1 MVVTVNGL
9 TMHLTKHQLKIIP
22 RIQRKYN
29 VSIGFLK
36 SNLANIEKF
45 LWYALSPRLVIKRVA
60 IRKGSK
66 QRVILNYYHLRRV
79 LFDQAERKVF
89 KTRRRNVQLWSKQMV
104 SYLRRKY
111 GVKEHIEITSISD
124 NTDTINKQQEEIA
137 GSGNMAPDE
146 VSKQLKEQLEILRS
160 GKRTVPL
167 MESETKP
174 IVDETRNDLVE
185 AASSSTLL
193 QATEVLSQCP
203 TKVVA
208 DSNQYSHITSEVL
221 DKTESVVQ
229 NTLETTPE
237 KQIMGSDET
246 RSEQPKHS
254 YKADRNIDID
264 GESVE
269 LPPVDTATK
278 TATDIATKSTTE
290 MLQQC
295 ADKKTTRSLSNN
307 SNFLDMLMNKVRGKN
322 VLTETASNTKVIQP
336 TPQAK
341 ESDETNVEKAPDNN
355 EHFTDS
361 GEEFFG
367 FDETERLPGMLLTPL
382 VPFSAQ
388 SKGNA
393 NVAFISE
400 SLNEFMRENLLE
412 SSDCVADGIDNAA
425 GRKHRQATLDG
436 LVTPDCIPP
445 QMQMPLVPESL
456 QKLRTVAERRQFLQK
471 FNRNHKLAIINNEAA
486 ICREL
491 QRKMRHHKSKSVSQQ
506 SLQAPNSQMPFTRQG
521 WQAASFVT
529 TEFNHYYY
537 QTLDVIDGNERERV
551 RLPGVRGNNEERNK
565 QPYVSRVP
573 SNFLR
578 NKCNPNTCSDALI
591 GRDLKPV
598 KAEPD
603 KKKLNKT
610 PLPSVF
616 KPCPLSHK
624 PFQKPLDDETAPL
637 LLAGGS
643 MAVVRMPIVELE
655 VFPALGKPLHD
666 VAKRYLDY
674 ILPHCDITR
683 EWAEFSV
690 STLQQSAE
698 CRKNDDQ
705 SKDGG
710 DDTKV
715 PTESYTFPIPY
726 MNDRS
731 HILVRRVVDRSEKLD
746 ETFEATTSPIED
758 FSFRANIDERDSEL
772 VECADVLS
780 EMINSVAISCSENS
794 FIKIDPDG
802 LQTEKEENVELKQE
816 KVVGK
821 LKEEKS
827 CNIKAPDDTKLVNQA
842 VTNKKQNRLL
852 LELRRLNA
860 TIIDAA
866 VKAEKGVKP
875 CTKEYCT
882 FGCICQSLADDYPL
896 RQHCGK
902 SKCVIECTCK
912 TPSQSRI
919 MRLETDGRSITTE
932 DAFML
937 RRQATARLARMEKE
951 FTSTIVLTENETLLI
966 NESQYDKKRRC
977 TKAPKRYEDFADTE
991 EDYAGRTAAIT
1002 PPKKTQNTAV
1012 VAIEA
1017 ATDTTLNT
1025 GFSETTTELRE
1036 PIYVNDNVLEKL
1048 KHCTVPLIRLE
1059 NIQNMAVWCMVHEL
1073 YKCYCGGRATDGK
1086 PLVIEKDCNVTTS
1099 NDQTNAGNKQNAST
1113 EDDYIVTSTKAR
1125 YSFETVEQ
1133 AVDEADAESREENE
1147 IFRKRREKRK
1157 SADRKSQG
1165 SVVKYNS
1172 TDDEQD
1178 ESDRADEMLE
1188 ESLTSDYVGDIGRA
1202 KRPKLAKRLERRGRP
1217 SELTFI
1223 NKYFNTEVD
1232 GCRRVV
1238 VVPRKT
1244 YLRINRKRRV
1254 EVEEF
1259 IAKNENKQSMLLL
1272 NEHIMRSVYY
1282 HKHEVEKQR
1291 KEAAQESLLHTK
1303 KRKLNDIELTEPE
1316 DTPNKELDE
1325 EPIEPAK
1332 KKALHKTERQ
1342 VVELIDEDSSQSS
1355 LSSLLS
1361 VPDGKATADTKLQSK
1376 RKRLEERRLQSGK
1389 KIEDDT
1395 AVYDNSTHTEE
1406 DSNPTSSTADS
1417 KTTQVKTSENTK
1429 ITEKAYTISDDDAQ
1443 PSVSSTVSEGATDLS
1458 AAPSECAAAVSLN
1471 MQPSQSLSTS
1481 RLDFFRDVVRSMNNL
1496 VNKKMQDIGLALKR
1510 ESKVIPAPNNDI
1522 LCIIKWSNFLDA
1534 FIEGFV
1540 FIWQVKLRDEQT
1552 FFAATIN
1559 NMMPMVLDAV
1569 GVVNIA
1575 ALPMQQLPLMGRM
1588 LLQRCRTPQTRDL
1601 AIVMQGRAKYWLV
1614 KGFLRA
1620 DKSSACAKPTPKTH
1634 PLLTRKIN
1642 VLSSLLAKQ
1651 HIREL
1656 NKKVAQ
1662 KQLEELTATT
1672 ETANEPTP
1680 TATRN
1685 NAPTQQSLL
1694 RTQPPPLAHL
1704 EKETTPIQNNKNVQK
1719 TKLPE
1724 ASETK
1729 STLQKKPQPAITRAT
1744 LPTSTLSTK
1753 KSEATNKLKS
1763 GNGLSMLQEL
1773 IGNSQYSEMKT
1784 NIVFRKVMSHDIDEM
1799 NVLDVTSEP
1808 HRWLVLDLY
1817 RDFSHIYVPD
1827 FQELVSLDRIQKV
1840 MSFSRQKQKIVK
1852 LQFFKDAAYDAFVI
1866 PNSERKIFFGPL
1878 KLNMPPPL
1886 LILLQSVDR
1895 KMMLRETYQQMHN
1908 IQGGAKE
1915 STTAFWVVRN
1925 NGQVYLDCKLDVS
1938 ATNTAKSENAPVAEL
1953 QAKETGQLP
1962 ESDDDDCM
1970 IVEDEEPSGS
1980 FSVLEP
1986 LPQPITHT
1994 NITVKPLSELHSKL
2008 NPSISSRQLTNF
2020 TIQSSA
2026 NSNRL
2031 QITNMGTTPIINNS
2045 AATTAIETP
2054 TAQLKM
2060 LQSGNNSDLLTSTQ
2074 LPQPPPI
2081 TMNGPLNSQLVQLT
2095 NTSQSLIPPLADKQ
2109 SAAILCSLPP
2119 NAVITG
2125 VAPAP
2130 KEAPYGTTIYISN
2143 IASTVPVVPN
2153 GAQGNDKSFATTVEN
2168 NAQTSAKTSGQTVI
2182 NTSENMSNVRFLT
2195 PDVRVTATGDT
2206 TSNELFTTPALTTMS
2221 NSNSGF
2227 VSLPVSQ
2234 QLNSLLDK
2242 RGSVGSSTQS
2252 PSSAEIT
2259 TKAVPQTA
2267 TERQHTTGEVKSSN
2281 NISPGDWKRF
2291 LMGDNGKRSTIGS
2304 TTITKMTDKYESD
2317 GKLVM
2322 NIEGDEFEPAA
2333 SVLIKPNA
2341 PTLPS
2346 EAPVVSSVAGMES
2359 NTNKCTLNG
2368 TTAITVGST
2377 AIAAKTKTATKSAT
2391 LAVSRPNTSSTNTT
2405 ITNVRFRS
2413 LPTQKEPK
2421 LAQPVTTTV
2430 IFKSSTPT
2438 HGSAPRTKPTT
2449 LNSIVA
2455 MSKAPSASTSNATTT
2470 QQSFNQQLKIS
2481 SHSMQPSKAQ
2491 SFASRQS
2498 LPSTSRS
2505 LINSPMTNGGSVNTP
2520 KPLINIRPAIPIPQ
2534 RVSITKTTTQR
2545 LSDSALFAPNMLN
2558 NRRLSVP
2565 NLPTKPAETAKTNTQ
2580 LAKTK
2585 SSEQYGVLCSS
2596 ANDGS
2601 PKFWAKRMHNSYLI
2615 KVPGLSSVVHRTDL
2629 ESVDTYLNQHLLKQ
2643 SPAMKS
2649 KLPIKW
2655 KFVPSEQL
2663 NLPIKRLTAKKNEKV
2678 VVRCAKPTENSAS
2691 ESKSVKLSTDCNVV
2705 KDADNATATTLDKN
2719 CCEPILIED

>member
-1 MVVTVNGL
+1 
-9 TMHLTKHQLKIIP
+9 MHLTKHQLKIIP
-22 RIQRKYN
+22 LIQRKYN

-36 SNLANIEKF
+36 SNLGNIEKF
-45 LWYALSPRLVIKRVA
+45 LWYALSPRLIIKRVA

-111 GVKEHIEITSISD
+111 GVKEHIEITTLSD
-124 NTDTINKQQEEIA
+124 NTETINKQQEEIA
-137 GSGNMAPDE
+137 SGANMAPDE

-167 MESETKP
+167 IESETKS
-174 IVDETRNDLVE
+174 IVDELRKDAVD
-185 AASSSTLL
+185 AATNNIPFQTTAL
-193 QATEVLSQCP
+193 LSQCA
-203 TKVVA
+203 TKNVD
-208 DSNQYSHITSEVL
+208 DSNQFSHITSKVL

-237 KQIMGSDET
+237 KQIMSSDET

-254 YKADRNIDID
+254 YKADRNMDID

-269 LPPVDTATK
+269 LPPVDATIK
-278 TATDIATKSTTE
+278 ISADFATKSATE

-295 ADKKTTRSLSNN
+295 ADKKTARSLSSN
-307 SNFLDMLMNKVRGKN
+307 SNFLDMLMNKVRGNN
-322 VLTETASNTKVIQP
+322 VHTETANNTKAIQTPP
-336 TPQAK
+336 TAK
-341 ESDETNVEKAPDNN
+341 ELVEINAYKTPDNN

-436 LVTPDCIPP
+436 LVTPECMPP

-491 QRKMRHHKSKSVSQQ
+491 QRKIRHQKSKSVSQQ

-537 QTLDVIDGNERERV
+537 QTVDVIDGNERERV

-565 QPYVSRVP
+565 RPYLSRV
-573 SNFLR
+573 SCQVLR
-578 NKCNPNTCSDALI
+578 NKCNINNCSDALI

-603 KKKLNKT
+603 RKKLNKT

-690 STLQQSAE
+690 STLQLSADY
-698 CRKNDDQ
+698 KKTDDQ
-705 SKDGG
+705 SKQQAG
-710 DDTKV
+710 DDMKIANA
-715 PTESYTFPIPY
+715 SYTFPIPY

-746 ETFEATTSPIED
+746 ETFEATTSPTED
-758 FSFRANIDERDSEL
+758 FSFRANIDESDSEL

-802 LQTEKEENVELKQE
+802 VQTDKEEDVELKQE
-816 KVVGK
+816 KIAGK
-821 LKEEKS
+821 VKEEKS
-827 CNIKAPDDTKLVNQA
+827 CNIKATDDSKLVNQA
-842 VTNKKQNRLL
+842 AANKKQNRLL

-866 VKAEKGVKP
+866 VKAEKGAKP
-875 CTKEYCT
+875 CSKEYCT

-951 FTSTIVLTENETLLI
+951 FTSTVVLTENETLLI

-991 EDYAGRTAAIT
+991 EDYARTSANT

-1017 ATDTTLNT
+1017 ATDTTLSS

-1036 PIYVNDNVLEKL
+1036 PIYVNDKVLEKL
-1048 KHCTVPLIRLE
+1048 KHCTVPLIRFE
-1059 NIQNMAVWCMVHEL
+1059 NTQNMAVWCMVHEL
-1073 YKCYCGGRATDGK
+1073 YKCYCGGRATEGK
-1086 PLVIEKDCNVTTS
+1086 PLVIEKDSNVTT
-1099 NDQTNAGNKQNAST
+1099 NNEQTNVGNKQNAST
-1113 EDDYIVTSTKAR
+1113 DEEYIVTSTKAR

-1133 AVDEADAESREENE
+1133 TVDEADAELREENE

-1165 SVVKYNS
+1165 SVVRYNS
-1172 TDDEQD
+1172 TDDERD
-1178 ESDRADEMLE
+1178 ESDREDDMLE
-1188 ESLTSDYVGDIGRA
+1188 ESLGSEFAGDNGRA

-1223 NKYFNTEVD
+1223 NKYFITEAD

-1244 YLRINRKRRV
+1244 YLRINRKRRI

-1291 KEAAQESLLHTK
+1291 KEAAQESLLLTK
-1303 KRKLNDIELTEPE
+1303 KRKLNDNELTGTE
-1316 DTPNKELDE
+1316 DASNKESKKE
-1325 EPIEPAK
+1325 TIEPVK
-1332 KKALHKTERQ
+1332 KKPLQKTGRQ
-1342 VVELIDEDSSQSS
+1342 VVELIDEDSSRSS
-1355 LSSLLS
+1355 LSSIPSL
-1361 VPDGKATADTKLQSK
+1361 PDGKATADTKLQNK
-1376 RKRLEERRLQSGK
+1376 RKRLEERSLENAN
-1389 KIEDDT
+1389 KIEEDT
-1395 AVYDNSTHTEE
+1395 AVQDNSAHIEE
-1406 DSNPTSSTADS
+1406 ASSPTSTTADL
-1417 KTTQVKTSENTK
+1417 KNTQNKKSENAK
-1429 ITEKAYTISDDDAQ
+1429 LPEKALTISDDDAQ
-1443 PSVSSTVSEGATDLS
+1443 PSVSSTVSEGATDIS
-1458 AAPSECAAAVSLN
+1458 TAGTECAAAVALS
-1471 MQPSQSLSTS
+1471 MQPTQSLSTS
-1481 RLDFFRDVVRSMNNL
+1481 RMDFFRDVVRSMNNL

-1552 FFAATIN
+1552 FFAATIT

-1662 KQLEELTATT
+1662 KQLEELTEAN
-1672 ETANEPTP
+1672 EVNEPT
-1680 TATRN
+1680 ATSTQN
-1685 NAPTQQSLL
+1685 IAAAPQSLL

-1704 EKETTPIQNNKNVQK
+1704 EKETKATQNNKIILQTAK
-1719 TKLPE
+1719 TKLTE
-1724 ASETK
+1724 AVENK
-1729 STLQKKPQPAITRAT
+1729 NTLQKKPQPAILRASA
-1744 LPTSTLSTK
+1744 PTGTVSTK
-1753 KSEATNKLKS
+1753 TLDATQKLKS
-1763 GNGLSMLQEL
+1763 GNGLSMLQKL
-1773 IGNSQYSEMKT
+1773 IGNNQYSEMKT

-1799 NVLDVTSEP
+1799 NVLDITTEP
-1808 HRWLVLDLY
+1808 HRWLVLELY

-1840 MSFSRQKQKIVK
+1840 MAFSRQKQKIVK

-1915 STTAFWVVRN
+1915 STTAFWIVRK
-1925 NGQVYLDCKLDVS
+1925 NGQVYVDHNLDGCVAD
-1938 ATNTAKSENAPVAEL
+1938 ATNSEKAPLEEV
-1953 QAKETGQLP
+1953 QAKETVQLP

-1980 FSVLEP
+1980 FSALEP
-1986 LPQPITHT
+1986 LPQT
-1994 NITVKPLSELHSKL
+1994 NITVKPLVELQTKL
-2008 NPSISSRQLTNF
+2008 NSSISTRQLTNF

-2031 QITNMGTTPIINNS
+2031 QITNMGTTPIDDKS
-2045 AATTAIETP
+2045 AAATAIETSA
-2054 TAQLKM
+2054 AQSKM
-2060 LQSGNNSDLLTSTQ
+2060 LHNGNNADLLTNTQ
-2074 LPQPPPI
+2074 LPHTPLMP
-2081 TMNGPLNSQLVQLT
+2081 GALNSQLVQLT

-2109 SAAILCSLPP
+2109 PAAILCGLPP

-2125 VAPAP
+2125 VTPAP

-2143 IASTVPVVPN
+2143 ISSSVPVVAN
-2153 GAQGNDKSFATTVEN
+2153 GAQSQDKQFAPTLET
-2168 NAQTSAKTSGQTVI
+2168 NAQTSAKTSSQAVA
-2182 NTSENMSNVRFLT
+2182 NTLENMSNVRFLT
-2195 PDVRVTATGDT
+2195 PDVRVTATGDAT
-2206 TSNELFTTPALTTMS
+2206 TNELFSTPVLTTMS
-2221 NSNSGF
+2221 NTNPGL

-2234 QLNSLLDK
+2234 QQHSTCDK
-2242 RGSVGSSTQS
+2242 RGTVGISTQASTAENTMKVTTAAERHNTSGELKSSTS
-2252 PSSAEIT
+2252 IT
-2259 TKAVPQTA
+2259 
-2267 TERQHTTGEVKSSN
+2267 
-2281 NISPGDWKRF
+2281 PGDWKRF
-2291 LMGDNGKRSTIGS
+2291 LLGDNGKRSTIGS
-2304 TTITKMTDKYESD
+2304 TTITKMADKIETD

-2341 PTLPS
+2341 TTSLTTETHELPL
-2346 EAPVVSSVAGMES
+2346 VAGVEL
-2359 NTNKCTLNG
+2359 NTNKCNLKG
-2368 TTAITVGST
+2368 TTAITIGQST
-2377 AIAAKTKTATKSAT
+2377 AIATKPKTTTETATT
-2391 LAVSRPNTSSTNTT
+2391 LAKKPNTSATNTS
-2405 ITNVRFRS
+2405 ITNLRFKS
-2413 LPTQKEPK
+2413 LPLQKEPK
-2421 LAQPVTTTV
+2421 TATPVTTTTV
-2430 IFKSSTPT
+2430 IFKSSAPT
-2438 HGSAPRTKPTT
+2438 LSVATRTKPTT
-2449 LNSIVA
+2449 LNLTAA
-2455 MSKAPSASTSNATTT
+2455 MSKAPSNSITIANSMH
-2470 QQSFNQQLKIS
+2470 QPLKQQLKIPPR
-2481 SHSMQPSKAQ
+2481 SMKPSKAQ
-2491 SFASRQS
+2491 TLAARQS
-2498 LPSTSRS
+2498 LTSSSRS
-2505 LINSPMTNGGSVNTP
+2505 LINSPITNGASVNSP

-2534 RVSITKTTTQR
+2534 RAASATKANTQR
-2545 LSDSALFAPNMLN
+2545 LSDSALFTPNMLN

-2565 NLPTKPAETAKTNTQ
+2565 NVATKPAETVKNKTQ

-2585 SSEQYGVLCSS
+2585 TSEQYGVFCSS
-2596 ANDGS
+2596 SNDGA
-2601 PKFWAKRMHNSYLI
+2601 PRFWAKRMHNSYLI
-2615 KVPGLSSVVHRTDL
+2615 KVPGLSSVVHRIDL
-2629 ESVDTYLNQHLLKQ
+2629 ESADTYLNQHLLKQ

-2663 NLPIKRLTAKKNEKV
+2663 NLPIKRLTTKKHEKI
-2678 VVRCAKPTENSAS
+2678 VVRCAKPVENSAS
-2691 ESKSVKLSTDCNVV
+2691 SESKVVQLGTDGNVV
-2705 KDADNATATTLDKN
+2705 KDADNAATTTLDKK

>member
-1 MVVTVNGL
+1 
-9 TMHLTKHQLKIIP
+9 MHLTKHQLKIIP

-36 SNLANIEKF
+36 SNLAKIEKF

-66 QRVILNYYHLRRV
+66 QRIILNYYHLRRV

-89 KTRRRNVQLWSKQMV
+89 KTRRRNVQLWSKQIV

-111 GVKEHIEITSISD
+111 GVKEHIEITSLSD
-124 NTDTINKQQEEIA
+124 NADTINKQQEEIA

-167 MESETKP
+167 MESETKS
-174 IVDETRNDLVE
+174 IVDETRNDSVE

-193 QATEVLSQCP
+193 QATELLSQCP

-208 DSNQYSHITSEVL
+208 DSNQFSHITSEVL
-221 DKTESVVQ
+221 DKTESAVQ
-229 NTLETTPE
+229 STLETTPE

-322 VLTETASNTKVIQP
+322 VLTETASNTKVIQSP
-336 TPQAK
+336 PQAK
-341 ESDETNVEKAPDNN
+341 ESADTNVEKAPDNN

-412 SSDCVADGIDNAA
+412 SSNCVADGIENAA
-425 GRKHRQATLDG
+425 CRRHRQATLGG

-551 RLPGVRGNNEERNK
+551 RLPGVRGNNEQRNK
-565 QPYVSRVP
+565 QPYLNRVP

-816 KVVGK
+816 KVVGR

-827 CNIKAPDDTKLVNQA
+827 CNIKSPDESKLVNQA
-842 VTNKKQNRLL
+842 AANKKQNRLL

-866 VKAEKGVKP
+866 VKAEKGAKP

-991 EDYAGRTAAIT
+991 EDYAGRTSAIT

-1086 PLVIEKDCNVTTS
+1086 PLVIEKDNNVTSSNEQTS
-1099 NDQTNAGNKQNAST
+1099 AGNKQNAST

-1172 TDDEQD
+1172 TDDERD
-1178 ESDRADEMLE
+1178 ESDREDEMLE
-1188 ESLTSDYVGDIGRA
+1188 ESLASDYNGDIGRA

-1217 SELTFI
+1217 SELAFI
-1223 NKYFNTEVD
+1223 NKYFNTDVD

-1244 YLRINRKRRV
+1244 YLRINRKRRF

-1291 KEAAQESLLHTK
+1291 KEAAQESLLQTK
-1303 KRKLNDIELTEPE
+1303 KRKLNDVELTEPE
-1316 DTPNKELDE
+1316 DTFHKDKQSDK

-1332 KKALHKTERQ
+1332 KKERQ

-1355 LSSLLS
+1355 VSSLLS
-1361 VPDGKATADTKLQSK
+1361 VPDGKPTADTKLQSK
-1376 RKRLEERRLQSGK
+1376 RKRLEERKLQSGK
-1389 KIEDDT
+1389 KLEEDN
-1395 AVYDNSTHTEE
+1395 AAYDNSTHIEE
-1406 DSNPTSSTADS
+1406 DSDPTSSTTDS
-1417 KTTQVKTSENTK
+1417 KNTQQVKTSENTK
-1429 ITEKAYTISDDDAQ
+1429 ITENAYTISDDDAQ
-1443 PSVSSTVSEGATDLS
+1443 PSVSSTVSDGVTDLS
-1458 AAPSECAAAVSLN
+1458 AAPSESLGA
-1471 MQPSQSLSTS
+1471 LSTS

-1588 LLQRCRTPQTRDL
+1588 LLQRCRTSQTRDL

-1662 KQLEELTATT
+1662 KQLEELTAT
-1672 ETANEPTP
+1672 ETANES
-1680 TATRN
+1680 TATSTQN
-1685 NAPTQQSLL
+1685 IALTQQSLL

-1704 EKETTPIQNNKNVQK
+1704 EKETKPTQNIKNVQK

-1729 STLQKKPQPAITRAT
+1729 GTLQKKPEPAITRAT
-1744 LPTSTLSTK
+1744 LPTGTISTK
-1753 KSEATNKLKS
+1753 TSNAAHKLKS

-1784 NIVFRKVMSHDIDEM
+1784 NIAFRKVMPHDIDEM

-1866 PNSERKIFFGPL
+1866 PHSERKIFFGPL

-1908 IQGGAKE
+1908 IQSGAKE
-1915 STTAFWVVRN
+1915 STTAFWVVRK
-1925 NGQVYLDCKLDVS
+1925 NGQVYLDYKLDGS
-1938 ATNTAKSENAPVAEL
+1938 AANTAKSENAPVAEL
-1953 QAKETGQLP
+1953 QAKETVQLP

-1980 FSVLEP
+1980 FSALEP
-1986 LPQPITHT
+1986 LPPA
-1994 NITVKPLSELHSKL
+1994 NITVKPLSELQSTL
-2008 NPSISSRQLTNF
+2008 NPSIPARQLTNY

-2031 QITNMGTTPIINNS
+2031 QITNMGTTPVSNNS
-2045 AATTAIETP
+2045 VATTVTETP
-2054 TAQLKM
+2054 TAQLKL
-2060 LQSGNNSDLLTSTQ
+2060 LQSGNNADFLTGTQ

-2081 TMNGPLNSQLVQLT
+2081 TMNGTLNSQLVQLT

-2130 KEAPYGTTIYISN
+2130 KEAPYSTTIYISN
-2143 IASTVPVVPN
+2143 VASTVPLVAN
-2153 GAQGNDKSFATTVEN
+2153 GAQGNDKPFATTLET

-2206 TSNELFTTPALTTMS
+2206 TPNELFTTPALTTMS
-2221 NSNSGF
+2221 NTNTGF

-2234 QLNSLLDK
+2234 QQNSILDK
-2242 RGSVGSSTQS
+2242 RESVGNSTQS
-2252 PSSAEIT
+2252 PSTAGNT
-2259 TKAVPQTA
+2259 TKAMPQTA
-2267 TERQHTTGEVKSSN
+2267 TERQHTPGEVKSSN
-2281 NISPGDWKRF
+2281 NISAGDWKRF
-2291 LMGDNGKRSTIGS
+2291 LLGDNGKRSTIGS
-2304 TTITKMTDKYESD
+2304 TTITKVADKLESA

-2346 EAPVVSSVAGMES
+2346 EAPEVPLVAAMES

-2368 TTAITVGST
+2368 TTAITTIGST
-2377 AIAAKTKTATKSAT
+2377 AISAKTKKATKSAT
-2391 LAVSRPNTSSTNTT
+2391 IAVSRPNTSSTNTT
-2405 ITNVRFRS
+2405 NTNVRFRS
-2413 LPTQKEPK
+2413 LPTLKESK
-2421 LAQPVTTTV
+2421 IAQPVKTTV
-2430 IFKSSTPT
+2430 IFKSPTPT
-2438 HGSAPRTKPTT
+2438 HSAATKPKPTI

-2455 MSKAPSASTSNATTT
+2455 MSKAPSVSTSNATTT

-2498 LPSTSRS
+2498 LPTLPRN
-2505 LINSPMTNGGSVNTP
+2505 LINSPITNGGSVNTP

-2534 RVSITKTTTQR
+2534 RVSTTKPTTQR
-2545 LSDSALFAPNMLN
+2545 LSDSALYAPNMLN
-2558 NRRLSVP
+2558 NRRLSVT
-2565 NLPTKPAETAKTNTQ
+2565 NVATKPTETSKTNTQ

-2596 ANDGS
+2596 TNDGS

-2615 KVPGLSSVVHRTDL
+2615 KVPGVSSVVHRTDL
-2629 ESVDTYLNQHLLKQ
+2629 ESADTFLNQHLLKQ

-2663 NLPIKRLTAKKNEKV
+2663 NLPIKRLTTKKNEKL
-2678 VVRCAKPTENSAS
+2678 VVRCAKPAENSAS
-2691 ESKSVKLSTDCNVV
+2691 EVKVVKLGTDCNVV